1 MLYCTAHERRA
12 GCQQL
17 RERYSVLLDLLLIDQ
32 GAPVCLYC
40 CDLQT
45 PRMGVAAFAG
55 LALLG
60 LSPLVTVF
68 VVAISRSSFL
78 VLLTLG
84 R

>member
-1 MLYCTAHERRA
+1 
-12 GCQQL
+12 
-17 RERYSVLLDLLLIDQ
+17 
-32 GAPVCLYC
+32 
-40 CDLQT
+40 
-45 PRMGVAAFAG
+45 MGVAAFAG